1 MLDGKIEHHA
11 LSLHIERKLNTM
23 NLLNALSVRTL
34 AAFLAILILSSLLE
48 CFTHAAPRPQ
58 IFEQDLNMKLAR
70 EVVFI
75 PHSKGMLQQ
84 LIDTAQHYE
93 LAMGIE
99 IVEPINSESKPPR
112 VEHGATVQQLI
123 TAILQSNEGYQA
135 TSANNVL
142 HIFKPQDAYLPHN
155 LLNLSI
161 RQFSVRDVSL
171 IDANAILR
179 LKINMTLY
187 PEEYKEG
194 YIGDYGSSP
203 DDIFNVKNVTFAG
216 VDLTV
221 RQILNEIIKAN
232 GNALWVARIVSSPLP
247 ARDAK
252 AGAKGVRRNGSSGL
266 KANNNSSERFKKQH
280 EAESTTWTL
289 IPLNEKSPAQ

>member
-1 MLDGKIEHHA
+1 
-11 LSLHIERKLNTM
+11 
-23 NLLNALSVRTL
+23 
-34 AAFLAILILSSLLE
+34 
-48 CFTHAAPRPQ
+48 
-58 IFEQDLNMKLAR
+58 MKLAR
-70 EVVFI
+70 EAVFV

-99 IVEPINSESKPPR
+99 IVEPINIESKPPR
-112 VEHGATVQQLI
+112 VERGATVQQLI
-123 TAILQSNEGYQA
+123 NAILQSNQGYES
-135 TSANNVL
+135 TSANNAL

-161 RQFSVRDVSL
+161 KQFNVRRVSL
-171 IDANAILR
+171 IDADAILR

-187 PEEYKEG
+187 PEEYRDG

-221 RQILNEIIKAN
+221 RQILDGIIRAN
-232 GNALWVARIVSSPLP
+232 GNALWVARIVSSPSP
-247 ARDAK
+247 ARDVK
-252 AGAKGVRRNGSSGL
+252 NGARGVRRNGSSGL
-266 KANNNSSERFKKQH
+266 KANKNSLERLKKQH

-289 IPLNEKSPAQ
+289 IPLNEKSPAR